1 MRKACAD
8 CTRKHL
14 AQALVIS
21 HELPDYADNLDDR
34 HLWVCVGH
42 LAEAEAQIQRESQF
56 IADQIRQ
63 QRLLL
68 MKEGT
73 GAVHRLN
80 INLLIGLVCEM
91 VEEKIMHPTN
101 TPSVLGLEPTELIE
115 GSDSGE

>member
-68 MKEGT
+68 MREGVK
-73 GAVHRLN
+73 AVHQLN
-80 INLLIGLVCEM
+80 INNLIGMVCEL
-91 VEEKIMHPTN
+91 VETKQHGATSG
-101 TPSVLGLEPTELIE
+101 SVLGVEPTEITE
-115 GSDSGE
+115 GSEDSGK